1 MFLVT
6 IGHACSLFGSWQSR
20 AINTPCVRLIACP
33 RALVTSRAVVA
44 PRAHCARTRRRARPW
59 VVVSFRTA
67 RMAAAGVSFRTDTR
81 TLASMVDARVSV
93 ITNDGRHIVGVL
105 RGFDQVVNV
114 ILEDCH
120 ERVYSTTSGVEHAPL
135 GLYMIRGDN
144 MCVLCSCVCR
154 SCVRRSCVRRRVRRR
169 AARI

>member
-1 MFLVT
+1 
-6 IGHACSLFGSWQSR
+6 
-20 AINTPCVRLIACP
+20 
-33 RALVTSRAVVA
+33 
-44 PRAHCARTRRRARPW
+44 
-59 VVVSFRTA
+59 
-67 RMAAAGVSFRTDTR
+67 MAATGVSFRTDTR
-81 TLASMVDARVSV
+81 TLTSMVDARVSV
-93 ITNDGRHIVGVL
+93 ITNDGRHIGGVL

-144 MCVLCSCVCR
+144 MCVLCSCVRR

-169 AARI
+169 AARIIRYHRAVVGALDEDLDAEIDFTGVVAAPLRPIKF

>member
-1 MFLVT
+1 M
-6 IGHACSLFGSWQSR
+6 
-20 AINTPCVRLIACP
+20 CVCVCVGP
-33 RALVTSRAVVA
+33 RAVVVGA
-44 PRAHCARTRRRARPW
+44 AHTRVRVRARAVSSSS
-59 VVVSFRTA
+59 VVDR
-67 RMAAAGVSFRTDTR
+67 RMAGTGVSFRTDTR

-144 MCVLCSCVCR
+144 MCVLCSCACVLCVCVCCCVLLRASSRGVDLKPTPQRLTWSFRVLHDITEPSSVR
-154 SCVRRSCVRRRVRRR
+154 STK
-169 AARI
+169 I

>member
-1 MFLVT
+1 
-6 IGHACSLFGSWQSR
+6 
-20 AINTPCVRLIACP
+20 
-33 RALVTSRAVVA
+33 
-44 PRAHCARTRRRARPW
+44 
-59 VVVSFRTA
+59 
-67 RMAAAGVSFRTDTR
+67 MAATGVSFRTDTR

-144 MCVLCSCVCR
+144 IAVVGALDEDLDAEIDFTGV
-154 SCVRRSCVRRRVRRR
+154 VAAPLR
-169 AARI
+169 AIKF

>member
-1 MFLVT
+1 M
-6 IGHACSLFGSWQSR
+6 
-20 AINTPCVRLIACP
+20 
-33 RALVTSRAVVA
+33 
-44 PRAHCARTRRRARPW
+44 
-59 VVVSFRTA
+59 
-67 RMAAAGVSFRTDTR
+67 SFRTDTR

-144 MCVLCSCVCR
+144 MCVLCSCV
-154 SCVRRSCVRRRVRRR
+154 RRSCVRRR
-169 AARI
+169 AARIRNRRRLRD

>member
-1 MFLVT
+1 MHIYDV
-6 IGHACSLFGSWQSR
+6 
-20 AINTPCVRLIACP
+20 CVRVRVRGSTRGRRRGGTHTCA
-33 RALVTSRAVVA
+33 
-44 PRAHCARTRRRARPW
+44 CARARG
-59 VVVSFRTA
+59 VVVGVVDR
-67 RMAAAGVSFRTDTR
+67 RMAGTGVSFRTDTR

-144 MCVLCSCVCR
+144 MCVLCSCSCACVLCVCC
-154 SCVRRSCVRRRVRRR
+154 CVCCCARRR
-169 AARI
+169 AAWI

>member
-1 MFLVT
+1 
-6 IGHACSLFGSWQSR
+6 
-20 AINTPCVRLIACP
+20 
-33 RALVTSRAVVA
+33 
-44 PRAHCARTRRRARPW
+44 
-59 VVVSFRTA
+59 
-67 RMAAAGVSFRTDTR
+67 MAATGVSFRTDTR

-144 MCVLCSCVCR
+144 MCVLCSR
-154 SCVRRSCVRRRVRRR
+154 SCVCCCVLLCASSRGVDLKPTPQRLTWSFRVLHDITEPSSVRSTK
-169 AARI
+169 I

>member
-1 MFLVT
+1 
-6 IGHACSLFGSWQSR
+6 
-20 AINTPCVRLIACP
+20 
-33 RALVTSRAVVA
+33 
-44 PRAHCARTRRRARPW
+44 
-59 VVVSFRTA
+59 
-67 RMAAAGVSFRTDTR
+67 MAATGVSFRTDTR

-144 MCVLCSCVCR
+144 IAVVGALDEDLDAEIDFTGV
-154 SCVRRSCVRRRVRRR
+154 V
-169 AARI
+169 AAPLRPIKF